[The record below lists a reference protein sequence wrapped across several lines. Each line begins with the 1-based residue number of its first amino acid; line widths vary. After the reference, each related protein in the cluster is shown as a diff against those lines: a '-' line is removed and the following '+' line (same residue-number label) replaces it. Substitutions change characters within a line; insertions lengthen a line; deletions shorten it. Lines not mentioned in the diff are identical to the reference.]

1 MYAKPLEL
9 SLLATVALLCAL
21 AAWIVDDAVFG
32 SVFLVFCAVAMFG
45 AARHWR

>member
-21 AAWIVDDAVFG
+21 AAWIVDHAVVG

-45 AARHWR
+45 AARHLR